1 MSEQIITSMLDD
13 DLYKLFMQNAILD
26 LFPNAMA
33 RSKFTNRGKQR
44 FNKDFKEALIDQI
57 YSFKDLKLTLDEHAW
72 LKDRCPY
79 MKPWYYDYLLNYRYN
94 PEEVS
99 VSLSDDNNLII
110 DIYAKWY
117 RQVLWEVK
125 LMAVISQLYFQMID
139 RNWSTDGQE
148 KLAKTKAETLSNAG
162 CNYTDF
168 GTRRR
173 RNAETQDIV
182 VRTMKPYKGFIGT
195 SNVHLAHNYDV
206 KPMGT
211 FAHEWVM
218 GNAVLES
225 LQHPDYYAM
234 NNWSK
239 VFNAQLGTALTDTYG
254 FDAFLKNFNVRFA
267 KLYDGIRNDSGDE
280 YEFTDKAV
288 AHYKKLGINP
298 LYKYIVF
305 SNALNVN
312 KCVELK
318 KYCEGKI
325 NCSFGIGTHFTND
338 FENSPALNMVI
349 KLAEINGIP
358 TVKLSDDKGKEMGD
372 KDAVRVM
379 KWIHKGEKLD
389 KE

>member
-1 MSEQIITSMLDD
+1 MLDD
-13 DLYKLFMQNAILD
+13 DLYKFTMQCAILD
-26 LFPNAMA
+26 LFPSATA
-33 RSKFTNRGKQR
+33 KYKFTNRGKQR

-57 YSFKDLKLTLDEHAW
+57 YGFKDLKLTLDEYAW

-79 MKPWYYDYLLNYRYN
+79 MKPWYYDYLLNYRYQ
-94 PEEVS
+94 PEEVE
-99 VSLSDDNNLII
+99 VSLSDDNNLVI
-110 DIYAKWY
+110 DIDGKWCET
-117 RQVLWEVK
+117 VLWEVK

-139 RNWSTDGQE
+139 HNWNMDGQE
-148 KLAKTKAETLSNAG
+148 KLAKTKAETLTNNG

-173 RNAETQDIV
+173 RNAYTQEIV
-182 VRTMKPYKGFIGT
+182 VKTMKPYSGFMGT
-195 SNVHLAHNYDV
+195 SNVKLAHNYDV
-206 KPMGT
+206 KPIGSY
-211 FAHEWVM
+211 AHEWVM

-239 VFNAQLGTALTDTYG
+239 VFGAQLGIALTDTYG
-254 FDAFLKNFNVRFA
+254 FDAFLKNFNIRFA
-267 KLYDGIRNDSGDE
+267 KLFDGIRHDSGDE
-280 YEFTDKAV
+280 YEYTDKAI
-288 AHYKKLGINP
+288 AHYKKLSINP
-298 LYKYIVF
+298 LYKFIIY
-305 SNALNVN
+305 SNALDVH

-325 NCSFGIGTHFTND
+325 NCSDGVGTKLTND
-338 FENSPALNMVI
+338 FEDSPALNMVI

-379 KWIHKGEKLD
+379 KWIHKSEKLD
-389 KE
+389 